1 MEMATK
7 PRERGDPGLR
17 AVFKELDR
25 RKQAGE
31 QPATRVELAAALG
44 IKKQAITRWLRV
56 PPARAVKIESLIGI
70 PRETLRPDIFCA
82 PQTSA
87 RKSRGNS

>member
-7 PRERGDPGLR
+7 PRDTSDTGLR

-31 QPATRVELAAALG
+31 HPASRVDLARALG

-56 PPARAVKIESLIGI
+56 PPSRAVKIETLIGI
-70 PRETLRPDIFCA
+70 PRETLRPDIFGQ
-82 PQTSA
+82 PK
-87 RKSRGNS
+87 RSRGNR